1 MRLIVDLDPGEPA
14 LGLARDEALL
24 ESTCSSKE
32 GVARLWIN
40 RPAAIIGRSQ
50 AIGAEIDLA
59 GARAEGLAVLR
70 RISGGGAVLHYPGN
84 LNVSVSVSTE
94 PAAES
99 VGAVFARW
107 IGAVRDGLRILTPS
121 VASSGNR
128 LLVGDRK
135 LGGAAQARRRGG
147 ILFHTTV
154 LVGPCGWP
162 MDRFLRAHRA
172 GYRTDRVASRPES
185 TLCLSEALGRVV
197 EMAEVCEA
205 VCRGLAL
212 QGSLDPDRMRDREVE
227 RARMLAETKYRR
239 DEWNLSR

>member
-1 MRLIVDLDPGEPA
+1 
-14 LGLARDEALL
+14 
-24 ESTCSSKE
+24 
-32 GVARLWIN
+32 VARLWVN

-50 AIGAEIDLA
+50 AMGAEIDLA
-59 GARAEGLAVLR
+59 CARAEGVAALR

-94 PAAES
+94 PAEES
-99 VGAVFARW
+99 VRAVVARW
-107 IGAVRDGLRILTPS
+107 IGAVRDGLRILSPC

-147 ILFHTTV
+147 TLFHTTV
-154 LVGPCGWP
+154 LVEPCSWP

-185 TLCLSEALGRVV
+185 TLCLSEALGRAVK
-197 EMAEVCEA
+197 MAEVCEA
-205 VCRGLAL
+205 VCRGLAV
-212 QGSLDPDRMRDREVE
+212 QAPLDPDRMHNREAG
-227 RARMLAETKYRR
+227 RARILAETKYRR